1 MFDIC
6 NYYEQLVTDQLWQ
19 LKEQSEV
26 PLPQSFLM
34 DVACVA
40 LNSLPNCYVRS
51 LVDKGAS
58 LTEKEH
64 EAMRNAATRAI
75 EQAILV
81 VNRHPHD
88 NRSE

>member
-26 PLPQSFLM
+26 PLSQSFLM

-40 LNSLPNCYVRS
+40 LNALPNCYVRN
-51 LVDKGAS
+51 LVDKGAAM
-58 LTEKEH
+58 TEKEH
-64 EAMRNAATRAI
+64 QDMRDAAIKAI
-75 EQAILV
+75 EQAVLLV
-81 VNRHPHD
+81 NHRPHD
-88 NRSE
+88 TRD

>member
-19 LKEQSEV
+19 LKEQSEETLS
-26 PLPQSFLM
+26 PSFLM

-40 LNSLPNCYVRS
+40 LNSLPNCYVRN
-51 LVDKGAS
+51 LVDKGAGM
-58 LTEKEH
+58 TEIEH
-64 EAMRNAATRAI
+64 QDMREAAMKAI

-88 NRSE
+88 TREV

>member
-19 LKEQSEV
+19 LKEQSEETLS
-26 PLPQSFLM
+26 PSFLI

-40 LNSLPNCYVRS
+40 LNSLPNCYVRN
-51 LVDKGAS
+51 LVDKGAGM
-58 LTEKEH
+58 TEIEH
-64 EAMRNAATRAI
+64 QDMREAAMKAI

-81 VNRHPHD
+81 VTRHPHD
-88 NRSE
+88 TREE

>member
-19 LKEQSEV
+19 LKEKSEGT
-26 PLPQSFLM
+26 LSQSFLM

-51 LVDKGAS
+51 LVDKGAD

-64 EAMRNAATRAI
+64 EDMRRAAARAI
-75 EQAILV
+75 EQDILV

-88 NRSE
+88 KRDE